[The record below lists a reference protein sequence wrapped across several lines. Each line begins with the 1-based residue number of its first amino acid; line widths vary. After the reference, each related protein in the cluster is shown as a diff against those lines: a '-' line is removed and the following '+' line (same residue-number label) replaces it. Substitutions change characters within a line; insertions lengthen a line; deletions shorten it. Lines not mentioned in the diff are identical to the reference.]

1 MPTVDVDQRR
11 VVGAR
16 VKAKAV
22 HVTSE
27 SEAARRYGQLSKT
40 KMVFGTV
47 LSVDTAVNPTTNRST
62 TTVVA
67 EYDFGGGVTK
77 RKSLNIRSVHAVAP
91 DKENQ
96 QPAPAESPNEPTGTN
111 NDDNPTGTNTHN
123 ASVASPGAFAGNN

>member
-1 MPTVDVDQRR
+1 M
-11 VVGAR
+11 
-16 VKAKAV
+16 AKAV

-47 LSVDTAVNPTTNRST
+47 LSVDTTVNPTTNRST

-77 RKSLNIRSVHAVAP
+77 RKSLNIRSVHAVSQEE
-91 DKENQ
+91 ENQ
-96 QPAPAESPNEPTGTN
+96 QSAPAESPNEATGTN
-111 NDDNPTGTNTHN
+111 NDDNPTGSNNHN
-123 ASVASPGAFAGNN
+123 APVPAPE

>member
-1 MPTVDVDQRR
+1 MI
-11 VVGAR
+11 
-16 VKAKAV
+16 
-22 HVTSE
+22 
-27 SEAARRYGQLSKT
+27 
-40 KMVFGTV
+40 FGTV

-67 EYDFGGGVTK
+67 AYDLGGGVTK

-96 QPAPAESPNEPTGTN
+96 QLAPAESPNEPTGTN
-111 NDDNPTGTNTHN
+111 NDDNSTGTNTHN

>member
-1 MPTVDVDQRR
+1 MPTVDIDQRR

-47 LSVDTAVNPTTNRST
+47 LSVDTAVNPTTNRSS

-77 RKSLNIRSVHAVAP
+77 KKFLNIRSVHACAGGR
-91 DKENQ
+91 KSAACARRITKRAHWNQ
-96 QPAPAESPNEPTGTN
+96 Q
-111 NDDNPTGTNTHN
+111 
-123 ASVASPGAFAGNN
+123 

>member
-47 LSVDTAVNPTTNRST
+47 LSVDT
-62 TTVVA
+62 
-67 EYDFGGGVTK
+67 F
-77 RKSLNIRSVHAVAP
+77 VHAVAP